1 MGSTYICCRV
11 TALHT
16 CKGNGRYRAV
26 TVAFSAG
33 EGSIQSEFS
42 HFSAVSRMGTFDII
56 NDLSHEEAV
65 KYCTCISHRLA
76 NNDVIVK
83 LASMVCGHFSD
94 LKLACNMLRMMSLH
108 QVAESMF
115 HKVDSNLQ
123 VSLNPEALEYVW
135 TIATGTDNYPR
146 RACAARVQ

>member
-1 MGSTYICCRV
+1 MADIGQ
-11 TALHT
+11 L
-16 CKGNGRYRAV
+16 
-26 TVAFSAG
+26 TVVFSAS
-33 EGSIQSEFS
+33 EGSIQN
-42 HFSAVSRMGTFDII
+42 FSAVSRMGTFDII

-83 LASMVCGHFSD
+83 LGSMVGGRFSD

-115 HKVDSNLQ
+115 HSVTQLRGLGIHVDNCHG
-123 VSLNPEALEYVW
+123 N
-135 TIATGTDNYPR
+135 R
-146 RACAARVQ
+146 